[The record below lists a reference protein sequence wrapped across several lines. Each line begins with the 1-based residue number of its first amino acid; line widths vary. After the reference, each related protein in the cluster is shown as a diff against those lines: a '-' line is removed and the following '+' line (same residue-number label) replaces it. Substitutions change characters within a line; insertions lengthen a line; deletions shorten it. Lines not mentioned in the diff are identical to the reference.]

1 MNRLWSRPWFF
12 GAVGAFGYLTGMND
26 EALHH
31 LGAWWLDLGR
41 WGQTAAVL
49 AALAL
54 AAYFT
59 QGSLNR
65 RRAAYRSAVRA
76 AGATRPDRAGR
87 EAGLVIERA
96 DPASAPTGPE
106 TKGLR

>member
-1 MNRLWSRPWFF
+1 MNRLSSRPWFF
-12 GAVGAFGYLTGMND
+12 GGMGAFLYLTGMND

-31 LGAWWLDLGR
+31 IGAWWLELGR

-59 QGSLNR
+59 QGALNR
-65 RRAAYRSAVRA
+65 RRTAYRAAVGA
-76 AGATRPDRAGR
+76 ADATRLQTAAEPDRGDHHEPR
-87 EAGLVIERA
+87 GV
-96 DPASAPTGPE
+96 S
-106 TKGLR
+106 

>member
-12 GAVGAFGYLTGMND
+12 GGIGAFGYLTGMND
-26 EALHH
+26 ELLHG
-31 LGAWWLDLGR
+31 LGALWLDLGR

-59 QGSLNR
+59 QGALSR
-65 RRAAYRSAVRA
+65 RRAAFRSAVRA
-76 AGATRPDRAGR
+76 AGLSRPR
-87 EAGLVIERA
+87 LH
-96 DPASAPTGPE
+96 DPAAAPTGPE
-106 TKGLR
+106 TKGL

>member
-1 MNRLWSRPWFF
+1 MNRLASRPWFGPGMGVF
-12 GAVGAFGYLTGMND
+12 LYLTGMND

-31 LGAWWLDLGR
+31 VGTGWLELGR

-59 QGSLNR
+59 QGALNR
-65 RRAAYRSAVRA
+65 RRSAYRSAVRA
-76 AGATRPDRAGR
+76 ADSTRTRPD
-87 EAGLVIERA
+87 
-96 DPASAPTGPE
+96 DPASAPTGPAP
-106 TKGLR
+106 KGLR

>member
-1 MNRLWSRPWFF
+1 MSRLSSRPWFF
-12 GAVGAFGYLTGMND
+12 GGMGAFLYLTGMND

-31 LGAWWLDLGR
+31 IGARWLDLGR

-59 QGSLNR
+59 QGALNR
-65 RRAAYRSAVRA
+65 RRSAFRSAVVA
-76 AGATRPDRAGR
+76 ADATRPQTA
-87 EAGLVIERA
+87 A
-96 DPASAPTGPE
+96 DPARGDRPDPRGVP
-106 TKGLR
+106 

>member
-1 MNRLWSRPWFF
+1 MNRLSSRPWFF
-12 GAVGAFGYLTGMND
+12 AGIGAFGYLTGMND

-31 LGAWWLDLGR
+31 IGVWWLDLGR

-59 QGSLNR
+59 QGALNR
-65 RRAAYRSAVRA
+65 RRAAYRSAVGA
-76 AGATRPDRAGR
+76 AGVTRPQPQ
-87 EAGLVIERA
+87 
-96 DPASAPTGPE
+96 DPAAAPTGPA
-106 TKGLR
+106 TKGL

>member
-1 MNRLWSRPWFF
+1 MNRLSSRPWFF
-12 GAVGAFGYLTGMND
+12 GAMGAFLYLTGMND

-31 LGAWWLDLGR
+31 LGVWWLDLGR
-41 WGQTAAVL
+41 WGQTTAVL

-59 QGSLNR
+59 QGALNR

-76 AGATRPDRAGR
+76 AGLSRPR
-87 EAGLVIERA
+87 LH
-96 DPASAPTGPE
+96 DPAAAPTGPE
-106 TKGLR
+106 TKGL

>member
-1 MNRLWSRPWFF
+1 MNRLSSRPWFF
-12 GAVGAFGYLTGMND
+12 GGMGAFLYLTGMND

-31 LGAWWLDLGR
+31 IGSWWLELGR

-59 QGSLNR
+59 QGALNR
-65 RRAAYRSAVRA
+65 RRAAFRSAVGAADATRLQTA
-76 AGATRPDRAGR
+76 AGPARGDHHEPRG
-87 EAGLVIERA
+87 
-96 DPASAPTGPE
+96 DP
-106 TKGLR
+106 

>member
-31 LGAWWLDLGR
+31 LGVWWLDLGR

-49 AALAL
+49 TALAL

-59 QGSLNR
+59 QGALNR

-76 AGATRPDRAGR
+76 ADATRLGLYDSGSEAAAG
-87 EAGLVIERA
+87 
-96 DPASAPTGPE
+96 PA